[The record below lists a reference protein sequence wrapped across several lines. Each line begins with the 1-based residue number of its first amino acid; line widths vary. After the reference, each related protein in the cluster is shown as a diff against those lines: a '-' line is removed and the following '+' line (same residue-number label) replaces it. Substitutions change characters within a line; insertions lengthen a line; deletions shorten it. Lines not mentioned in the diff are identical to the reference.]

1 MGRSFAEEHPE
12 LLSEWSDRNAP
23 VKATDITFGSNKKY
37 WWIGKCGHEWLAS
50 PKSRHSGERCPYCA
64 GMRVLEGFNDLASVR
79 PDLVAEWS
87 SDNAPLLPTQVNAQS
102 HRKVKWKGRCG
113 HEWEAEIRARVKGTG
128 CPYCSNNKIMPGFND
143 LASVHPDLAREWSPR
158 NLPWTPEQAPAG
170 ANRMIWWRCEEGHEW
185 QTLISTRTGGSK
197 CPYCSGIKLRKGFN
211 DLGTRYP
218 QLAEEWSEKNL
229 PLRPEDINEK
239 SRLNVWWRC
248 STCGYEWQSVVHTRV
263 RGGLCPVCSDR
274 KVLVGVNDLASSDPD
289 IAREWNY
296 EMNKAGPERYSRNSM
311 ERVWWHGSCGHSWN
325 MRISDRTL
333 SRMGCS
339 VCESEFLSVLPQLAV
354 MYYAGR
360 YGLKAKINDETAIG
374 LHLDTYIPSAGIA
387 IEAQSFSGSKKE
399 TDEYSVKRL
408 LCKAHGIE
416 LYTITDKN
424 VPDEKHFIYKGSSR
438 TDLLDAV
445 LTAFRRSNIYINA
458 DPETDIEVIRNNFFR
473 WRHARTAE

>member
-1 MGRSFAEEHPE
+1 MGHSFAEIHPE
-12 LLSEWSDRNAP
+12 LIPEWSKRNAP

-87 SDNAPLLPTQVNAQS
+87 GDNAPLLPTQVNAQS
-102 HRKVKWKGRCG
+102 HRKVKWKGLCG

-143 LASVHPDLAREWSPR
+143 LATVHPDLAREWSPR
-158 NLPWTPEQAPAG
+158 NLPWIPEQAPAG
-170 ANRMIWWRCEEGHEW
+170 ANRMVWWRCEEGHEW
-185 QTLISTRTGGSK
+185 QTLISTRAGGSK
-197 CPYCSGIKLRKGFN
+197 CPYCSGIKLLKGFN

-218 QLAEEWSEKNL
+218 KLAEEWSEKNL
-229 PLRPEDINEK
+229 PLQPEDINEK
-239 SRLNVWWRC
+239 SRLSVWWRC

-263 RGGLCPVCSDR
+263 HGGLCPVCSDR
-274 KVLVGVNDLASSDPD
+274 KVLVGLNDLASSDPD

-296 EMNKAGPERYSRNSM
+296 EMNRTGPERYSRNSM
-311 ERVWWHGSCGHSWN
+311 KRVWWKGGCGHSWN

-333 SRMGCS
+333 NGMGCS
-339 VCESEFLSVLPQLAV
+339 VCESEFFSVLPQLAV

-416 LYTITDKN
+416 LYTITDIN
-424 VPDEKHFIYKGSSR
+424 ALDEKHFIYKGSSR

-445 LTAFRRSNIYINA
+445 LTAFRRSNIYISA

-473 WRHARTAE
+473 WRHARTNE